1 MQVQRGL
8 GPRSDE
14 PDFTWNRQIYQVP
27 DQQWGFSS
35 FGRRQHPGLCMGVTV
50 GGRDGVFLKGRSSG
64 ERFKRSDEAIVAPSE
79 DNGLSHDTYFCLRP
93 RAISMRLVKLY
104 HKNRWLGTLDQG
116 TSDTIR
122 ERFFHL
128 FDIEEG
134 H

>member
-1 MQVQRGL
+1 MKVKTTSVFFVFFLGQR
-8 GPRSDE
+8 
-14 PDFTWNRQIYQVP
+14 
-27 DQQWGFSS
+27 
-35 FGRRQHPGLCMGVTV
+35 
-50 GGRDGVFLKGRSSG
+50 

-79 DNGLSHDTYFCLRP
+79 ANGLSNDTYFCLRP
-93 RAISMRLVKLY
+93 RAIPMRLVQLY
-104 HKNRWLGTLDQG
+104 HLNRWLGTLEQG